1 MSTNRRVSDTS
12 WTEEERLAVLHAF
25 HERCEKALA
34 NPIFEHQNIEDPA
47 GGFNFKV
54 NVTFDKATGKQT
66 DAAISIN
73 HFELRYYDEAIR
85 LLRPFTLSSE
95 DVFLPKVVQQIK
107 YLVPPENNNELGN
120 IVEWVDQYIGF
131 KKEYAPLFFSTYI
144 ANRDGSNEVEGHSN
158 DLALAYI
165 YGESVKVD
173 IDKQRFL
180 KQFNDPNDF
189 PIEMAIASYLVQ
201 LARICNVVKSKIDY
215 LEGKGLLPRPER

>member
-1 MSTNRRVSDTS
+1 M
-12 WTEEERLAVLHAF
+12 AVLHAF
-25 HERCEKALA
+25 RERCEKVFA
-34 NPIFEHQNIEDPA
+34 NPIFKHQNIEDPA

-54 NVTFDKATGKQT
+54 SVTFDRATGKQK
-66 DAAISIN
+66 DAAVSIN
-73 HFELRYYDEAIR
+73 HFELSYYNEAIR
-85 LLRPFTLSSE
+85 LLRPFTLLSE

-107 YLVPPENNNELGN
+107 HLVPPENNNELGN

-144 ANRDGSNEVEGHSN
+144 ANRDGSNKVEGHSS

-180 KQFNDPNDF
+180 RQFNNPNDF
-189 PIEMAIASYLVQ
+189 SIEMAIASYLVQ

-215 LEGKGLLPRPER
+215 LEGRGLRPRQKR